1 MFAMT
6 GNSSVH
12 KYSQHNDTHR
22 PGRNYRDYHQPA
34 YISQPPEKTPE
45 ERRTS
50 NITMNKTPP
59 KRGSASKVFLLAFSV
74 FSICFVVI
82 SGKVETSKMYRQIS
96 SAQENLEIIQSE
108 NVRLQSELESK
119 MTLKNVEE
127 YVVDVLGLQK
137 LNNSQ
142 IEYVETQTDD
152 IVEIPEEEQN
162 FFVRI
167 KDEFDKFVEYIF
179 G

>member
-1 MFAMT
+1 MT
-6 GNSSVH
+6 GDNSVH
-12 KYSQHNDTHR
+12 KYTGQNNTQRYSQDYRHYQR
-22 PGRNYRDYHQPA
+22 PVYMA
-34 YISQPPEKTPE
+34 QPPEKKPE
-45 ERRTS
+45 ERRAS
-50 NITMNKTPP
+50 NITMKKTPP

-96 SAQENLEIIQSE
+96 SAEQNLEIIQSE

-137 LNNSQ
+137 LTNSQ

-152 IVEIPEEEQN
+152 IVEIPEEEEN
-162 FFVRI
+162 FFVRM
-167 KDEFDKFVEYIF
+167 KDKFDKFVEYIF

>member
-1 MFAMT
+1 MAT
-6 GNSSVH
+6 DNSA
-12 KYSQHNDTHR
+12 YEYIQHNHAHQ
-22 PGRNYRDYHQPA
+22 PNRDYRYNEPV
-34 YISQPPEKTPE
+34 YRPQPPEEKPE
-45 ERRTS
+45 DRRAS
-50 NITMNKTPP
+50 NITMKKIPP

-82 SGKVETSKMYRQIS
+82 SGKVETSKIYRQIS
-96 SAQENLEIIQSE
+96 SAERNLESVQSE

-127 YVVDVLGLQK
+127 YAVKVLGLQK
-137 LNNSQ
+137 LNNTQ

-152 IVEIPEEEQN
+152 VVEIPEEDKN
-162 FFVRI
+162 VFVRI
-167 KDEFDKFVEYIF
+167 KDKFDKLVEYIF

>member
-1 MFAMT
+1 MT
-6 GNSSVH
+6 GDNSVYEYNHYNSSQKHSSGYRYH
-12 KYSQHNDTHR
+12 KPVYK
-22 PGRNYRDYHQPA
+22 A
-34 YISQPPEKTPE
+34 KPPEKTPA
-45 ERRTS
+45 ERRVS

-74 FSICFVVI
+74 FSICFFVI

-96 SAQENLEIIQSE
+96 RAEQNLEIVQSE
-108 NVRLQSELESK
+108 NVRLQSELEGK

-127 YVVDVLGLQK
+127 YVVKVLGLQK

-152 IVEIPEEEQN
+152 VVEILEEEKN
-162 FFVRI
+162 IFVRI
-167 KDEFDKFVEYIF
+167 RDKFDKFVEYIF